1 MSIESHLFEDQRP
14 ENSHVICLARC
25 TLVLANNCLLMQ
37 AKLLEHNVRFGDP
50 ECQCMMM
57 RLETDLLQVLL
68 SAASGQLHTVEL
80 KWAPDASLC
89 VVMAAEG
96 YPGPYKKGTP
106 INGLEAVKNAKVQ

>member
-1 MSIESHLFEDQRP
+1 
-14 ENSHVICLARC
+14 
-25 TLVLANNCLLMQ
+25 MQ

-68 SAASGQLHTVEL
+68 SAASGQLQTVKL
-80 KWAPDASLC
+80 KWTPDASLC

-96 YPGPYKKGTP
+96 YPGSYKKGTP
-106 INGLEAVKNAKVQ
+106 INGLEAVKNAKVHRFREVGLPMTVKYFCLVRCCPRHRCQRLISQS